1 MAGLP
6 VSDSA
11 WRLACQERFGAPPK
25 LDLMR
30 LAGDGA
36 TVRGAVGI
44 NSFKRL
50 LADLPA
56 QNDGQQ
62 DGGVVWYEVSGSTQT
77 GRRGRVALK
86 VQSVLLLIC
95 QRCMRSMPFIVDEL
109 AEFELFAS
117 ERQLQSAQSDD
128 DVDPLAPEPMLV
140 QGPIDLEQ
148 LVEDQLIL
156 AVPYVPKH
164 EHCQPAQSVSGELDE
179 QPERESPFKVLKG
192 LKPKPERQ

>member
-11 WRLACQERFGAPPK
+11 WRLACQERFGVPPK
-25 LDLMR
+25 VDLMR

-36 TVRGAVGI
+36 AIRGSVGI

-50 LADLPA
+50 LADLPP
-56 QNDGQQ
+56 QNQTQ
-62 DGGVVWYEVSGSTQT
+62 DDSGVVCYEVSGSTQT

-86 VQSVLLLIC
+86 VQTVLQLIC
-95 QRCMRSMPFIVDEL
+95 QRCMHSMPFVVDEL

-117 ERQLQSAQSDD
+117 ERELQSAQSDD

-140 QGPIDLEQ
+140 SEPIDLDE
-148 LVEDQLIL
+148 LIEDQLIL

-164 EHCQPAQSVSGELDE
+164 EHCEAAKTTAGEYDDL
-179 QPERESPFKVLKG
+179 QERASPFKVLEG
-192 LKPKPERQ
+192 FKPKPGR